1 MATYAVGDLQG
12 CLDELKALL
21 AKVNFGAEDQLW
33 LAGDLVNRGP
43 QSLETLRFVKDLGNQ
58 ARAVLGNHDLHLLAV
73 AFGTRKATRKDT
85 FDAILQ
91 APDRDEL
98 LQWLRHLP
106 LLHQDTAKGYL
117 MVHAGIPPIWSLDQA
132 TDYAREVEAV
142 LQSPLACEFFSNMY
156 GNEPSRWKDS
166 LDGWPRLRLITNYF
180 TRMRFCNAK
189 GKLELDTKTGLQ
201 NTPAG
206 YAPWFSFSNRL
217 TAAQR
222 ILFGHWAALEGRADA
237 PNIYPLDTGCVW
249 GGRLTALR
257 LEDETYF
264 SVPCSSHSAGHA

>member
-1 MATYAVGDLQG
+1 LATYAVGDLQG

-43 QSLETLRFVKDLGNQ
+43 QSLATLRFVKDLGHQ

-73 AFGTRKATRKDT
+73 AFGVKKAGRKDT

-98 LQWLRHLP
+98 LHWLRHLP
-106 LLHQDTAKGYL
+106 LLHQDTARGYL
-117 MVHAGIPPIWSLDQA
+117 MVHAGIPPIWSREQA
-132 TDYAREVEAV
+132 TGYAREVEAV
-142 LQSPLACEFFSNMY
+142 LQSPLACEFFSHMY
-156 GNEPSRWKDS
+156 GNEPSRWKDT
-166 LDGWPRLRLITNYF
+166 LEGWPRLRLITNYF

-206 YAPWFSFSNRL
+206 YAPWFSFGDRL
-217 TAAQR
+217 SAEQR

-237 PNIYPLDTGCVW
+237 PNVYPLDTGCVW

-264 SVPCSSHSAGHA
+264 SVPSAGKT